1 MGGTTIT
8 TEEALSRLLYTARQ
22 MKERAAL
29 QINDCKNQIHDLEKQ
44 ISLHTGERDYADAM
58 ITDIERE
65 IKHL

>member
-1 MGGTTIT
+1 
-8 TEEALSRLLYTARQ
+8 